1 MVHGEEGSEAVR
13 IEGGLA
19 EAVAVS
25 AEDVVHRDVIESG
38 VRVSIAQ
45 EDTADIVGDGVGA
58 GIAANAEPAKSEG
71 EREVPGGTVLEIVG
85 ASGLVLAEVDHS
97 LLAKEEGEQAAR
109 ENHEEGEVEEKSGQ
123 IRPPE
128 RSSYE
133 GEEECGPEESPPAD
147 EPWSAV
153 DIIVCPLDAVGSF
166 EESGE
171 GEEYEGG
178 GGEEWYENFDFF
190 HFHLLKI
197 VNYSRGTLGVPLG

>member
-1 MVHGEEGSEAVR
+1 MVNGEEGSESVR
-13 IEGGLA
+13 VVGGLA

-25 AEDVVHRDVIESG
+25 AEDVVHRDLIESG

-45 EDTADIVGDGVGA
+45 ADPADIVGDGVGA
-58 GIAANAEPAKSEG
+58 GIAANAEPVKSEG
-71 EREVPGGTVLEIVG
+71 EREFPAGTVLEEEG

-123 IRPPE
+123 IGPPE
-128 RSSYE
+128 RSSYD

-153 DIIVCPLDAVGSF
+153 DIIVCPLYAVGSF
-166 EESGE
+166 EEGGE
-171 GEEYEGG
+171 SEEKEGG
-178 GGEEWYENFDFF
+178 GAEEWYENFDFF
-190 HFHLLKI
+190 HFSLLII
-197 VNYSRGTLGVPLG
+197 VKS